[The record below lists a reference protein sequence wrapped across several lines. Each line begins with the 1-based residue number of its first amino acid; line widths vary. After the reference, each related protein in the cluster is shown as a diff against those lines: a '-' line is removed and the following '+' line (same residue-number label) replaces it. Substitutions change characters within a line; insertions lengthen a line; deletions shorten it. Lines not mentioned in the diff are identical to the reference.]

1 MADSKKQIQQALL
14 EGAAGGL
21 SGEPLLQFVKRETK
35 AKSKKIVHAAF
46 FALSD
51 PDLKDRKVLDT
62 LFELGLSY
70 RLRAE
75 EEDQSSD
82 DAEPSSKAATLPL
95 PEKAKKKSASK
106 KD

>member
-14 EGAAGGL
+14 EGVAGGL
-21 SGEPLLQFVKRETK
+21 SGEALLQFVKRETK

-51 PDLKDRKVLDT
+51 PDLKDRKALDV

-75 EEDQSSD
+75 EEDQS
-82 DAEPSSKAATLPL
+82 AEEPAPSKAATLPL
-95 PEKAKKKSASK
+95 PEKSKKKSK
-106 KD
+106 KAEG